1 MLSVDELSA
10 VQETPSV
17 DRRRKVRSL
26 VKVTPNEAKR
36 PSSTSN
42 RRSSLNA
49 SNRKLKSRTRSEGQ
63 LKNLGTKESND
74 SWECLRRA
82 DSAFENDTKADDIS
96 FEYDYVDLDSSF
108 TKFLQVFRK
117 RLFISCMMHNLV

>member
-1 MLSVDELSA
+1 MLSVDEPSA
-10 VQETPSV
+10 VQEPPAIN
-17 DRRRKVRSL
+17 RRQKVRSL

-36 PSSTSN
+36 PLSTSN

-49 SNRKLKSRTRSEGQ
+49 SNRKLRSRTRSEGQ

-82 DSAFENDTKADDIS
+82 DSAFENDIKADDTS
-96 FEYDYVDLDSSF
+96 FGYDYVDLDSSF
-108 TKFLQVFRK
+108 TKFLQV
-117 RLFISCMMHNLV
+117 I